1 MTKKTLKT
9 LQILTMNRRGLAL
22 LNPYPNE
29 QLPTILSTHIPHFI
43 LEKNM
48 ALLKTVDAK
57 LFQSEIPY
65 KPMGKYAHFLTVRIT
80 ESYPLFQTDS
90 ELNKARV
97 RAGVK
102 DKNTI
107 SRLSMFKRKQSTPE
121 RLVGR
126 ELLRK
131 YEFMTAEEC
140 EYNVSFAMDNPD
152 CIIYGFAI
160 GDSGSEKSKVVVDTA
175 FSITAFDESHETF
188 TLNAPFENGTMA
200 SKGESGSK
208 AGEVTSRINQQDH
221 IRPQVFF
228 PSIVTLKDPT
238 EASFLYV
245 FNNILR
251 TRHYGAQ
258 TTRTGRVRNE
268 LVGVIFADGEITS
281 NLRWTQAIYDQM
293 KANNTLKSSD
303 PLDEDDVITSAKSAI
318 ESLMNDEF
326 IVHTDFIGD
335 AFIPLINEVKSLTN
349 NEAGI
354 KSILQKA
361 DIEAKEY
368 AGKHISKKKTA
379 AKTK

>member
-1 MTKKTLKT
+1 
-9 LQILTMNRRGLAL
+9 
-22 LNPYPNE
+22 
-29 QLPTILSTHIPHFI
+29 
-43 LEKNM
+43 M
-48 ALLKTVDAK
+48 AILKTVESK
-57 LFQSEIPY
+57 FFQTEIPY
-65 KPMGKYAHFLTVRIT
+65 KPMGKYVHFLTIRIT
-80 ESYPLFQTDS
+80 ESYPLFQTDA

-102 DKNTI
+102 DKTTI

-126 ELLRK
+126 ELLRN
-131 YEFMTAEEC
+131 YGLMTAEEC
-140 EYNVSFAMDNPD
+140 EYNVNFAMDNPD

-188 TLNAPFENGTMA
+188 TLNAPYENGTMA
-200 SKGESGSK
+200 SKGENGSK
-208 AGEVTSRINQQDH
+208 PGEVTSRINQQDH

-268 LVGVIFADGEITS
+268 LIGVVFADGEITS

-293 KANNTLKSSD
+293 KSNNTLNAPD
-303 PLDEDDVITSAKSAI
+303 PLDEDDVITAAKNAI
-318 ESLMNDEF
+318 EALMADEF

-335 AFIPLINEVKSLTN
+335 AFVSLINEVKTLTGS
-349 NEAGI
+349 EKGI
-354 KSILQKA
+354 QAILQKA
-361 DIEAKEY
+361 DAEAKDY
-368 AGKHISKKKTA
+368 AKKHISKKKTA
-379 AKTK
+379 AKAGKE

>member
-1 MTKKTLKT
+1 M
-9 LQILTMNRRGLAL
+9 
-22 LNPYPNE
+22 
-29 QLPTILSTHIPHFI
+29 S
-43 LEKNM
+43 
-48 ALLKTVDAK
+48 LLKTVPSK
-57 LFQSEIPY
+57 LFQAAIPY

-80 ESYPLFQTDS
+80 ESYPLFQTDG

-102 DKNTI
+102 DKATI

-126 ELLRK
+126 ELLRN
-131 YEFMTAEEC
+131 YGLMTAEEC
-140 EYNVSFAMDNPD
+140 EYNVNFAMDNPD

-160 GDSGSEKSKVVVDTA
+160 GDSGSEKSKVIVDTA

-200 SKGESGSK
+200 SKGENGSK
-208 AGEVTSRINQQDH
+208 PGEVTSRINQQDH

-258 TTRTGRVRNE
+258 TTRTGRLRNE
-268 LVGVIFADGEITS
+268 LIGVVFADGEITS

-293 KANNTLKSSD
+293 KAQNTIHPPE
-303 PLDEDDVITSAKSAI
+303 PLDEDDVITAAKSAI
-318 ESLMNDEF
+318 EALMADEF

-335 AFIPLINEVKSLTN
+335 AFSPLLQEVKTLTGT
-349 NEAGI
+349 ETGI
-354 KSILQKA
+354 KAILEKA
-361 DIEAKEY
+361 DGEAKDY
-368 AGKHISKKKTA
+368 AKKHISKKKTS
-379 AKTK
+379 AKAK

>member
-1 MTKKTLKT
+1 
-9 LQILTMNRRGLAL
+9 
-22 LNPYPNE
+22 
-29 QLPTILSTHIPHFI
+29 
-43 LEKNM
+43 M
-48 ALLKTVDAK
+48 ALLKTVEPK
-57 LFQSEIPY
+57 LFQTAIPY
-65 KPMGKYAHFLTVRIT
+65 KPMGKYVHFLTIRIT
-80 ESYPLFQTDS
+80 ESYPLFQTDG

-102 DKNTI
+102 DKTTI

-126 ELLRK
+126 ELLRN
-131 YEFMTAEEC
+131 YGLMTAEEC
-140 EYNVSFAMDNPD
+140 EYNVNFAMDNPD

-188 TLNAPFENGTMA
+188 TLNAPYENGTMA
-200 SKGESGSK
+200 SKGEDGSK
-208 AGEVTSRINQQDH
+208 PGEVTSRINQQDH
-221 IRPQVFF
+221 IRPQTFF

-268 LVGVIFADGEITS
+268 LIGVIFADGEITS
-281 NLRWTQAIYDQM
+281 NLRWTQAIYDKMQ
-293 KANNTLKSSD
+293 ANNSINSPE
-303 PLDEDDVITSAKSAI
+303 PLDEDDVINAAKSAI
-318 ESLMNDEF
+318 EELMADEF
-326 IVHTDFIGD
+326 IVHTDFIGET
-335 AFIPLINEVKSLTN
+335 FVPLLSEVKALTN
-349 NEAGI
+349 SEAGI

-361 DIEAKEY
+361 DAEAKEY
-368 AGKHISKKKTA
+368 ANKHISKKKSA
-379 AKTK
+379 AKAG

>member
-1 MTKKTLKT
+1 
-9 LQILTMNRRGLAL
+9 
-22 LNPYPNE
+22 
-29 QLPTILSTHIPHFI
+29 
-43 LEKNM
+43 M
-48 ALLKTVDAK
+48 AILKTVEPK
-57 LFQSEIPY
+57 FFQTEIPY
-65 KPMGKYAHFLTVRIT
+65 KPMGKYVHFLTIRIT
-80 ESYPLFQTDS
+80 ESYPLFQTDA

-102 DKNTI
+102 DKTTI

-126 ELLRK
+126 ELLRN
-131 YEFMTAEEC
+131 YGLMTAEEC
-140 EYNVSFAMDNPD
+140 EYNVNFAMDNPD

-188 TLNAPFENGTMA
+188 TLNAPYENGTMA
-200 SKGESGSK
+200 SKGENGSK
-208 AGEVTSRINQQDH
+208 PGEVTSRINQQDH

-268 LVGVIFADGEITS
+268 LIGVVFADGEITS

-293 KANNTLKSSD
+293 KSNNTLNAPD
-303 PLDEDDVITSAKSAI
+303 PLDEDDVITAAKNAI
-318 ESLMNDEF
+318 ETLMADEF

-335 AFIPLINEVKSLTN
+335 AFVSLINEVKTLTGS
-349 NEAGI
+349 EKGI
-354 KSILQKA
+354 QAILQKA
-361 DIEAKEY
+361 DAEAKDY
-368 AGKHISKKKTA
+368 AKKHISKKKTA
-379 AKTK
+379 AKAGKE

>member
-1 MTKKTLKT
+1 
-9 LQILTMNRRGLAL
+9 
-22 LNPYPNE
+22 
-29 QLPTILSTHIPHFI
+29 
-43 LEKNM
+43 M
-48 ALLKTVDAK
+48 AILKTVEPK
-57 LFQSEIPY
+57 FFQTEIPY
-65 KPMGKYAHFLTVRIT
+65 KPMGKYVHFLTIHIT
-80 ESYPLFQTDS
+80 ESYPLFQTDA

-102 DKNTI
+102 DKTTI

-126 ELLRK
+126 ELLRN
-131 YEFMTAEEC
+131 YGLITAEEC
-140 EYNVSFAMDNPD
+140 EYNVNFAMDNPD

-188 TLNAPFENGTMA
+188 TLNAPYENGTMA
-200 SKGESGSK
+200 SKGENGSK
-208 AGEVTSRINQQDH
+208 PGEVTSRINQQDH

-268 LVGVIFADGEITS
+268 LIGVVFADGEITS

-293 KANNTLKSSD
+293 KSNNTLNAPD
-303 PLDEDDVITSAKSAI
+303 PLDEDDVITAAKNAI
-318 ESLMNDEF
+318 EALMADEF

-335 AFIPLINEVKSLTN
+335 AFVSIINEVKALTGS
-349 NEAGI
+349 EKGI
-354 KSILQKA
+354 QAILQKA
-361 DIEAKEY
+361 DAEAKDY
-368 AGKHISKKKTA
+368 AKKHISKKKTA
-379 AKTK
+379 AKAGKE

>member
-1 MTKKTLKT
+1 MSLLKT
-9 LQILTMNRRGLAL
+9 LDSKFFHA
-22 LNPYPNE
+22 
-29 QLPTILSTHIPHFI
+29 
-43 LEKNM
+43 
-48 ALLKTVDAK
+48 
-57 LFQSEIPY
+57 EIPY
-65 KPMGKYAHFLTVRIT
+65 KPMGKYAHFLTVRVT

-90 ELNKARV
+90 ELNKSRV
-97 RAGVK
+97 RAGIKHNVP
-102 DKNTI
+102 I

-131 YEFMTAEEC
+131 YELMKAEDC
-140 EYNVSFAMDNPD
+140 EYNVKFAMDNPD

-175 FSITAFDESHETF
+175 FSITPFDQSHETF

-200 SKGESGSK
+200 SKGEAGSK
-208 AGEVTSRINQQDH
+208 VGEVTSRINQQDH

-238 EASFLYV
+238 EAGFLYV

-268 LVGVIFADGEITS
+268 LVGVVFADGEIVS
-281 NLRWTQAIYDQM
+281 NLRWTQAIYDLM
-293 KANNTLKSSD
+293 KDAGQLDTPD
-303 PLDEDDVITSAKSAI
+303 PLNEDDVVQAAKDAI
-318 ESLMNDEF
+318 ATLMSDEF

-335 AFIPLINEVKSLTN
+335 AVQPVLDEVKALTGT
-349 NEAGI
+349 EKGI
-354 KSILQKA
+354 KSILETA
-361 DIEAKEY
+361 DAEAKAY
-368 AGKHISKKKTA
+368 ASKHISSKKKA
-379 AKTK
+379 AARK

>member
-1 MTKKTLKT
+1 
-9 LQILTMNRRGLAL
+9 
-22 LNPYPNE
+22 
-29 QLPTILSTHIPHFI
+29 
-43 LEKNM
+43 M
-48 ALLKTVDAK
+48 AILKTVESK
-57 LFQSEIPY
+57 FFQAEIPY
-65 KPMGKYAHFLTVRIT
+65 KPMGKYVHFLTIRIT
-80 ESYPLFQTDS
+80 ESYPLFQTDA

-102 DKNTI
+102 DKTTI

-126 ELLRK
+126 ELLRN
-131 YEFMTAEEC
+131 YGLMTAEEC
-140 EYNVSFAMDNPD
+140 EYNVNFAMDNPD

-188 TLNAPFENGTMA
+188 TLNAPYENGTMA
-200 SKGESGSK
+200 SKGENGSK
-208 AGEVTSRINQQDH
+208 PGEVTSRINQQDH

-268 LVGVIFADGEITS
+268 LIGVVFADGEITS

-293 KANNTLKSSD
+293 KSNNTLNAPD
-303 PLDEDDVITSAKSAI
+303 PLDEDDVITAAKNAI
-318 ESLMNDEF
+318 EALMADEF

-335 AFIPLINEVKSLTN
+335 AFVSLINEVKSLTGS
-349 NEAGI
+349 EKGI
-354 KSILQKA
+354 QAILQKA
-361 DIEAKEY
+361 DAEAKDY
-368 AGKHISKKKTA
+368 AKKHISKKKTA
-379 AKTK
+379 AKAGKE